1 MSQTPDRR
9 KQNAGAGDGVL
20 IWVFIGLAVV
30 ILGGTWAAMTL
41 GSQIDGVNPDL
52 PKDPFAILFGTIKG
66 TYVWPVAATVI
77 AIIGAAVVVALLL
90 LFAVARSRSQKK
102 RSRVD
107 SAARYMGRGKDLAAL
122 TTKGARATAE
132 RLGVANWLGVPIG
145 VTVAG
150 RQPLYGSPEDMHVDV
165 WGPRTGKTTSR
176 AIPAILSAPGA
187 VITTSNKRDVLDAT
201 RDVRSANGSRV
212 WAFDPQ
218 GIAREEP
225 RWWWNPLSYVA
236 DDVRAAKLAAH
247 FASSTMTGGG
257 SENSSYFNRAGENL
271 LAGFLLAAALA
282 DKPITQVFTWSTK
295 PGDKEP
301 VAILEGAGYLGMADA
316 VAGEVNGEPKRR
328 DSVYGTAAQM
338 VDCLKI
344 SGIARWVATTAGSS
358 AADPRPQFDPEAFVR
373 SHDTLYSLS
382 KEGQGSA
389 GPLVT
394 AMTAITVEAAEE
406 LATTQPGG
414 RLAVP
419 LLGVLDEAAN
429 VCRWRNLP
437 DLYSHYGSRG
447 IVLMTILQSWSQ
459 GVEVWGREGM
469 RKLWSASNVKVYGGG
484 VAETEFLGELSQLI
498 GDFTLRT
505 NSVSVGRGQRSVSH
519 QDRREHTFEVSEL
532 TALPRGRAVVFASG
546 APATLVATVPWMEG
560 KQADA
565 VRASIAAH
573 DPAAAAPVAVATHAP
588 AVPATPPSSTQ
599 AWLDAGASGDDDG
612 GSNRV

>member
-1 MSQTPDRR
+1 MSTTPDRR
-9 KQNAGAGDGVL
+9 KQNAGGSDGVL
-20 IWVFIGLAVV
+20 IWVFLGLA
-30 ILGGTWAAMTL
+30 IAIIGGVWGSMVL
-41 GSQIDGVNPDL
+41 GSKIDGVNPTL
-52 PKDPFAILFGTIKG
+52 PKNPFGVFFGTLKG
-66 TYVWPVAATVI
+66 TYIWPAAATWVAA
-77 AIIGAAVVVALLL
+77 IGATIVLTLVIVVA
-90 LFAVARSRSQKK
+90 VIVSRRRRK

-107 SAARYMGRGKDLAAL
+107 SAARYMGRGKDLSAL
-122 TTKGARATAE
+122 TTKGARATAQ
-132 RLGVANWLGVPIG
+132 RLGVTDWLGVPIG
-145 VTVAG
+145 ITVAG
-150 RQPLYGSPEDMHVDV
+150 KQWLYGSPEDMHVDI
-165 WGPRTGKTTSR
+165 WGPRTGKSTSR

-187 VITTSNKRDVLDAT
+187 VLTTSNKRDVLDAT
-201 RDVRSANGSRV
+201 RDVRSANGSTV

-218 GIAREEP
+218 GIAREDAF
-225 RWWWNPLSYVA
+225 WWWNPLSYVT
-236 DDVRAAKLAAH
+236 DDVRAAKMAAH
-247 FASSTMTGGG
+247 FSSSTIKAGG

-271 LAGFLLAAALA
+271 LAGFLLAAALGG
-282 DKPITQVFTWSTK
+282 KPITQVFTWTTK
-295 PGDKEP
+295 PGDQEP
-301 VAILEGAGYLGMADA
+301 VRILEDSGYLGMADA

-344 SGIARWVATTAGSS
+344 SSIARWVTPLGGNSL
-358 AADPRPQFDPEAFVR
+358 ADRRPQFDPEAFVH
-373 SHDTLYSLS
+373 SKDTLYSLS

-394 AMTAITVEAAEE
+394 ALTAITVEAAEE

-414 RLAVP
+414 RLSVP

-505 NSVSVGRGQRSVSH
+505 ASVSLGKGQRSTSH
-519 QDRREHTFEVSEL
+519 QDRRERTFEVSEL

-546 APATLVATVPWMEG
+546 SPATLVSTVPWMQG

-573 DPAAAAPVAVATHAP
+573 DPATAPTVHRPMETTQPMTSA
-588 AVPATPPSSTQ
+588 STQ
-599 AWLDAGASGDDDG
+599 AWLNAGAQTTEE
-612 GSNRV
+612 SNNG

>member
-1 MSQTPDRR
+1 MSTTPDRR
-9 KQNAGAGDGVL
+9 KQNAGGSDGVL

-30 ILGGTWAAMTL
+30 IIGGMWGSMAL
-41 GSQIDGVNPDL
+41 GSKIDGVNPDL
-52 PKDPFAILFGTIKG
+52 PKDPFGVFFGTLKG
-66 TYVWPVAATVI
+66 TYIWPGAATWV
-77 AIIGAAVVVALLL
+77 AVIGAVSVLTLVILLAVMV
-90 LFAVARSRSQKK
+90 SRGRGK

-107 SAARYMGRGKDLAAL
+107 SAARYMGRGKDLSAL
-122 TTKGARATAE
+122 TTKGARATAQ
-132 RLGVANWLGVPIG
+132 RLGVTDWLGVPIG
-145 VTVAG
+145 ITIAG
-150 RQPLYGSPEDMHVDV
+150 RQWLYGSPEDMHVDI

-187 VITTSNKRDVLDAT
+187 VLTTSNKRDVLDAT
-201 RDVRSANGSRV
+201 RDVRAANGSKV

-225 RWWWNPLSYVA
+225 HWWWNPLSYVI
-236 DDVRAAKLAAH
+236 DDVRAAKMAAH
-247 FASSTMTGGG
+247 FSSSTMSGGG

-271 LAGFLLAAALA
+271 LAGFLLAAALGG
-282 DKPITQVFTWSTK
+282 KPITQVFTWTTK
-295 PGDKEP
+295 PGDQEP
-301 VAILEGAGYLGMADA
+301 VRILEENGYAGMADA

-344 SGIARWVATTAGSS
+344 SSIARWVTPLGGNHL
-358 AADPRPQFDPEAFVR
+358 ADRRPQFDPDAFVR
-373 SHDTLYSLS
+373 SQDTLYSLS

-394 AMTAITVEAAEE
+394 ALTAITVEVAEE

-419 LLGVLDEAAN
+419 LLAVLDEAAN

-505 NSVSVGRGQRSVSH
+505 SSVSVGKGQRSTSH

-546 APATLVATVPWMEG
+546 APATLVSTVPWMQG

-573 DPAAAAPVAVATHAP
+573 DPAAATPGLPPST
-588 AVPATPPSSTQ
+588 TPPPPRTSPSTQ
-599 AWLDAGASGDDDG
+599 AWLDASEDDEEG
-612 GSNRV
+612 KRA

>member
-1 MSQTPDRR
+1 MSQATDRR
-9 KQNAGAGDGVL
+9 KQNAGGSDGVL
-20 IWVFIGLAVV
+20 IWVFLGLAVV
-30 ILGGTWAAMTL
+30 LIGGIWGGMVF
-41 GSQIDGVNPDL
+41 GSKIAGVNPDL
-52 PKDPFAILFGTIKG
+52 PSDPFEIVFGTLKG
-66 TYVWPVAATVI
+66 TYAWPLAATWIVAI
-77 AIIGAAVVVALLL
+77 AAAVVLVLVILVA
-90 LFAVARSRSQKK
+90 VQVNRSRSK

-107 SAARYMGRGKDLAAL
+107 SAARYMGKGKDLAAL
-122 TTKGARATAE
+122 TTKGARATAQ
-132 RLGVANWLGVPIG
+132 RLGVTDWLGVPIG

-150 RQPLYGSPEDMHVDV
+150 RQWLYGSPEDMHVDI
-165 WGPRTGKTTSR
+165 WGPRTGKSTSR

-187 VITTSNKRDVLDAT
+187 VLTTSNKRDVLDAT
-201 RDVRSANGSRV
+201 RDVRSANGSKV

-218 GIAREEP
+218 AIAREEP
-225 RWWWNPLSYVA
+225 RWWWNPLSYVT
-236 DDVRAAKLAAH
+236 DDVRAAKMAAH
-247 FASSTMTGGG
+247 FSSSTMSGGG

-271 LAGFLLAAALA
+271 LAGFLLAAALGQ
-282 DKPITQVFTWSTK
+282 KPITQVFTWTTK
-295 PGDKEP
+295 PGDQEP
-301 VAILEGAGYLGMADA
+301 VRILEDHGYDGMADA

-344 SGIARWVATTAGSS
+344 SGIARWVTPLGGNAQS
-358 AADPRPQFDPEAFVR
+358 DRRPQFDPDAFVR
-373 SHDTLYSLS
+373 SQDTLYSLS

-394 AMTAITVEAAEE
+394 ALTAITVEAAEE

-505 NSVSVGRGQRSVSH
+505 SSVSVGKGQRSTSLA
-519 QDRREHTFEVSEL
+519 QRREHTFEVSEL

-546 APATLVATVPWMEG
+546 APATLVATVPWMAG
-560 KQADA
+560 KQAEA

-573 DPAAAAPVAVATHAP
+573 DPSSQTR
-588 AVPATPPSSTQ
+588 PSEAESAHPWLNAST
-599 AWLDAGASGDDDG
+599 AIRDEGRTG
-612 GSNRV
+612 V

>member
-1 MSQTPDRR
+1 MSTTPDRR
-9 KQNAGAGDGVL
+9 KQNAGAGDSAL
-20 IWVFIGLAVV
+20 IWVGIGLV
-30 ILGGTWAAMTL
+30 ILVLGGCWIAMTL
-41 GSQIDGVNPDL
+41 GSQIDGVNPGL
-52 PKDPFAILFGTIKG
+52 PKDPFTLFFGTMKG
-66 TYVWPVAATVI
+66 TYVWPTAATLVAIGIGVI
-77 AIIGAAVVVALLL
+77 LLALVILYT
-90 LFAVARSRSQKK
+90 VSRSRNRKK

-122 TTKGARATAE
+122 TTKGARATAQ
-132 RLGVANWLGVPIG
+132 RLGVTDWLGVPIG

-150 RQPLYGSPEDMHVDV
+150 RQPLYGSAEDMHVDV

-201 RDVRSANGSRV
+201 RDVRAANGSKV

-225 RWWWNPLSYVA
+225 DWWWNPLSYVT

-247 FASSTMTGGG
+247 FASSTTTSG
-257 SENSSYFNRAGENL
+257 SSDSSYFNRAGENL
-271 LAGFLLAAALA
+271 VAGFLLAAAVA
-282 DKPITQVFTWSTK
+282 DKPITKVFTWTTK
-295 PGDKEP
+295 PGDQEP
-301 VAILEGAGYLGMADA
+301 VRILEDAGYVGMADA

-344 SGIARWVATTAGSS
+344 SSIAQWVTATGSS
-358 AADPRPQFDPEAFVR
+358 TVADRRPQFDPEAFVR
-373 SHDTLYSLS
+373 SKDTLYSLS

-394 AMTAITVEAAEE
+394 ALTAITVEAAEE

-419 LLGVLDEAAN
+419 MLGVLDEAAN

-484 VAETEFLGELSQLI
+484 VAETEFLSELSQLI

-505 NSVSVGRGQRSVSH
+505 TSSSVGKGQRSTSY
-519 QDRREHTFEVSEL
+519 QTRREHTFEVAEL

-546 APATLVATVPWMEG
+546 APATLVATVPWMNS

-565 VRASIAAH
+565 VRASITAH
-573 DPAAAAPVAVATHAP
+573 DPAAASTTMT
-588 AVPATPPSSTQ
+588 VPTTRSASTQ
-599 AWLDAGASGDDDG
+599 AWLDAGASSEDSDG
-612 GSNRV
+612 RNVV

>member
-1 MSQTPDRR
+1 MSQATDRR
-9 KQNAGAGDGVL
+9 KQNAGGSDGVL

-30 ILGGTWAAMTL
+30 LVGGIWGAMVF
-41 GSQIDGVNPDL
+41 GSKIAGVNPDL
-52 PKDPFAILFGTIKG
+52 PSDPFEIVFGTLKGTYEWPMAATWIVAIAAVIVLALVIFFAILINRG
-66 TYVWPVAATVI
+66 
-77 AIIGAAVVVALLL
+77 
-90 LFAVARSRSQKK
+90 RSK

-107 SAARYMGRGKDLAAL
+107 SAARYMGKGKDLAAL
-122 TTKGARATAE
+122 TVKGARATAQ
-132 RLGVANWLGVPIG
+132 RLGVTDWLGVPIG

-150 RQPLYGSPEDMHVDV
+150 RQWLYGSPEDMHVDI
-165 WGPRTGKTTSR
+165 WGPRTGKSTSR

-187 VITTSNKRDVLDAT
+187 VLTTSNKRDVLDAT
-201 RDVRSANGSRV
+201 RDVRSANGSKV

-225 RWWWNPLSYVA
+225 RWWWNPLSYVT
-236 DDVRAAKLAAH
+236 DDVRAAKMAAH
-247 FASSTMTGGG
+247 FSSSTMSGGG

-271 LAGFLLAAALA
+271 LAGFLLAAALGQ
-282 DKPITQVFTWSTK
+282 KPITQVFTWTTK
-295 PGDKEP
+295 PGDQEP
-301 VAILEGAGYLGMADA
+301 VRILEDHGYDGMADA

-344 SGIARWVATTAGSS
+344 SGIARWVTPLGGNAQ
-358 AADPRPQFDPEAFVR
+358 ADRRPQFDPDAFVR
-373 SHDTLYSLS
+373 SQDTLYSLS

-394 AMTAITVEAAEE
+394 ALTAITVEAAEE

-505 NSVSVGRGQRSVSH
+505 SSVSVGKGQRSTSLA
-519 QDRREHTFEVSEL
+519 QRREHTFEVSEL

-560 KQADA
+560 KQAEA

-573 DPAAAAPVAVATHAP
+573 DPSGQTPAP
-588 AVPATPPSSTQ
+588 AEPAHPWLNAST
-599 AWLDAGASGDDDG
+599 AIRDEGRTG
-612 GSNRV
+612 V

>member
-1 MSQTPDRR
+1 VSQAPDRR
-9 KQNAGAGDGVL
+9 KQNAGGSDGVL
-20 IWVFIGLAVV
+20 IWVFIGMAAVLV
-30 ILGGTWAAMTL
+30 GGIWVGMVF
-41 GSQIDGVNPDL
+41 GSKIAGVNPNL
-52 PKDPFAILFGTIKG
+52 PSDPFEIVFGTLKG
-66 TYVWPVAATVI
+66 TYTWPMAATWIV
-77 AIIGAAVVVALLL
+77 ACAAVIVMALVI
-90 LFAVARSRSQKK
+90 FFVTMRNRGRSK

-122 TTKGARATAE
+122 TTKGARATAQ
-132 RLGVANWLGVPIG
+132 RLGVTDWLGVPIG

-150 RQPLYGSPEDMHVDV
+150 RQWLYGSPEDMHVDI
-165 WGPRTGKTTSR
+165 WGPRTGKSTSR

-187 VITTSNKRDVLDAT
+187 VLTTSNKRDVLDAT
-201 RDVRSANGSRV
+201 RDVRSANGSTV

-225 RWWWNPLSYVA
+225 TWWWNPLSYVT

-247 FASSTMTGGG
+247 FSSSTMSGGG

-271 LAGFLLAAALA
+271 LAGFLLAAALGQ
-282 DKPITQVFTWSTK
+282 KPITKVFTWTTK
-295 PGDKEP
+295 PGDEEP
-301 VAILEGAGYLGMADA
+301 VRILEEHGYAGMADGL
-316 VAGEVNGEPKRR
+316 AGEVYGEPKRR

-344 SGIARWVATTAGSS
+344 SSIARWVTALDGNAVS
-358 AADPRPQFDPEAFVR
+358 DRRPHFDPDAFVR

-394 AMTAITVEAAEE
+394 ALTAITVEAAED

-505 NSVSVGRGQRSVSH
+505 SSVSVGKGQRSTSLAN
-519 QDRREHTFEVSEL
+519 RREHTFEVSEL
-532 TALPRGRAVVFASG
+532 TAMPRGRAVVFASG

-560 KQADA
+560 KQAEA

-573 DPAAAAPVAVATHAP
+573 DPAAPLAQTPPAGAP
-588 AVPATPPSSTQ
+588 AHPWIGNKEVK
-599 AWLDAGASGDDDG
+599 G
-612 GSNRV
+612 G

>member
-1 MSQTPDRR
+1 MSQTTDRR
-9 KQNAGAGDGVL
+9 KQNAGGSDGVL
-20 IWVFIGLAVV
+20 IWVFIGVIVV
-30 ILGGTWAAMTL
+30 LGGGMWGAMAL
-41 GSQIDGVNPDL
+41 GSKIDAVNPDL
-52 PKDPFAILFGTIKG
+52 PSDPFEVIFGTMKG
-66 TYVWPVAATVI
+66 TYTWPMAATWV
-77 AIIGAAVVVALLL
+77 AVTAAVLVLALVIIVA
-90 LFAVARSRSQKK
+90 VMVDRRRSK

-107 SAARYMGRGKDLAAL
+107 SAARYMGRGKDLSAL
-122 TTKGARATAE
+122 TTKGARATAQ
-132 RLGVANWLGVPIG
+132 RLGVTNWLGVPIG

-150 RQPLYGSPEDMHVDV
+150 RQWLYGSPEDMHVDI
-165 WGPRTGKTTSR
+165 WGPRTGKSTSR

-187 VITTSNKRDVLDAT
+187 VLTTSNKRDVLDAT
-201 RDVRSANGSRV
+201 RDVRSANGSKV

-225 RWWWNPLSYVA
+225 RWWWNPLSYVT
-236 DDVRAAKLAAH
+236 DDVRAAKMATH
-247 FASSTMTGGG
+247 FSSSTMSGGG

-271 LAGFLLAAALA
+271 LAGFLLAAALGQ
-282 DKPITQVFTWSTK
+282 KPITQVFTWTTK
-295 PGDKEP
+295 PGDQEP
-301 VAILEGAGYLGMADA
+301 VRILEDHGYIGMADA

-344 SGIARWVATTAGSS
+344 NGIARWVTPIGGNAEG
-358 AADPRPQFDPEAFVR
+358 DRRPQFDPDAFVR
-373 SHDTLYSLS
+373 SQDTLYSLS

-394 AMTAITVEAAEE
+394 ALTAITVEAAEE

-419 LLGVLDEAAN
+419 MLGVLDEAAN

-484 VAETEFLGELSQLI
+484 VAEAEFLGELSQLI

-505 NSVSVGRGQRSVSH
+505 ASVSFGKGQRSTSL
-519 QDRREHTFEVSEL
+519 QARREHTFEVSEL
-532 TALPRGRAVVFASG
+532 TSLPRGRAVVFASG

-560 KQADA
+560 TQAEA

-573 DPAAAAPVAVATHAP
+573 DPAAPAPVDHTP
-588 AVPATPPSSTQ
+588 AGASASTQ
-599 AWLDAGASGDDDG
+599 AWLNASTAIKQEEAKDA
-612 GSNRV
+612 